1 MENKTKFTVTE
12 AEKLTGF
19 SRQTISTYIKQGK
32 LSAEIGPNGKKLID
46 LSELHR
52 VFGNDLTPGSVK
64 PNGKLPRQDAADLT
78 PILRSEIE
86 RLVREVNVMREERDA
101 ERRLRE
107 REIEKAADERAKLED
122 IIANQTR
129 MLAAPKPE
137 PEPKAEPEPTPAPKP
152 EKKSFWKRWTFI
164 ILL

>member
-12 AEKLTGF
+12 AEKLTGKT
-19 SRQTISTYIKQGK
+19 RQTIGAYIKSGK
-32 LSAEIGPNGKKLID
+32 LSAEIGPNGKKIID

-52 VFGNDLTPGSVK
+52 VFGDRAAPGTSK
-64 PNGKLPRQDAADLT
+64 ANGKLPRQGVEDLT
-78 PILRSEIE
+78 SILRSEIE

-107 REIEKAADERAKLED
+107 REIERAADERAKLED

-129 MLAAPKPE
+129 MLAAPKE
-137 PEPKAEPEPTPAPKP
+137 PEPREPES
-152 EKKSFWKRWTFI
+152 KKTFRQRWFT
-164 ILL
+164 

>member
-12 AEKLTGF
+12 AERLTGKT
-19 SRQTISTYIKQGK
+19 RQTISTYIKEGK
-32 LSAEIGPNGKKLID
+32 ISAEIGPNGKKVID

-52 VFGNDLTPGSVK
+52 VFGDNLNLSAAK
-64 PNGKLPRQDAADLT
+64 PNGKLPRQDTSELT
-78 PILRSEIE
+78 SILRSEIE

-107 REIEKAADERAKLED
+107 REIERAAEERAKLQD

-129 MLAAPKPE
+129 MLAAPKE
-137 PEPKAEPEPTPAPKP
+137 PEQKPEAAPEPTPEPK
-152 EKKSFWKRWTFI
+152 KRRWWQRT
-164 ILL
+164 IL

>member
-12 AEKLTGF
+12 AERLTGKT
-19 SRQTISTYIKQGK
+19 RQTISTYIKEGK
-32 LSAEIGPNGKKLID
+32 ISAEIGPNGKKVID

-52 VFGNDLTPGSVK
+52 VFGDNLNPSAAK
-64 PNGKLPRQDAADLT
+64 PNGKSPRQDTSELT
-78 PILRSEIE
+78 SILRSEIE

-107 REIEKAADERAKLED
+107 REIERAAEERAKFQD

-129 MLAAPKPE
+129 MLAAPKE
-137 PEPKAEPEPTPAPKP
+137 PEQKPEAAPEPTPEPK
-152 EKKSFWKRWTFI
+152 KRRWWQRT
-164 ILL
+164 IL